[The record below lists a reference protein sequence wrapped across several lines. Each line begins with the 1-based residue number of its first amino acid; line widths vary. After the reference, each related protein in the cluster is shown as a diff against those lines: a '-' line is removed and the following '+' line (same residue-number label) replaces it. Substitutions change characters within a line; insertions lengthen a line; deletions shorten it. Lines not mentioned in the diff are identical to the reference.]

1 MVPIPPGVFDILPT
15 AKEKE
20 WQTSWLWDFVESV
33 ARKTA
38 KNFGFKEIRTPIFER
53 TELFVRSVGETS
65 DIVTKEMYTF
75 QDKGNRSMTLRPEG
89 TAPVM
94 RSFIENNLHMIS
106 PVTKLFYIGPMFR
119 YERAQAGRFRQHHQ
133 LGVEVIGNSA
143 PEQDAEL
150 IAMLFTLYGR
160 LGLKNLNVYIN
171 SIGNQETRKSFK
183 TALQAYYKQY
193 FQDLSTDSKVRF
205 EKNPLRILDS
215 KDPKDIE
222 INKGAPSILDYLD
235 AECKAH
241 FEAIQNMLTSLGI
254 PFAINSKLVRG
265 LDYYNKTVFEITAGE
280 LGAQNSVGAGGRY
293 DGLLKTLGGPD
304 LPAVGFGTGI
314 ERIIQTMLGQE
325 VEYAKTEG
333 PSLFIIPLG
342 DEAKAK
348 SFILLQQLRQDGIS
362 AEMDFSGKKLGKAMQ
377 YANSISAKY
386 VAVIGEN
393 ELKTAI
399 FELKEMASGTTF
411 KLPINSLS
419 RILKI
424 EEHSK
429 EFLKTWKEISK
440 PFQDHSEVDFF
451 TKKILEEISDAK
463 STFSN
468 LHQSVD
474 IVNSLLKE

>member
-1 MVPIPPGVFDILPT
+1 
-15 AKEKE
+15 
-20 WQTSWLWDFVESV
+20 
-33 ARKTA
+33 
-38 KNFGFKEIRTPIFER
+38 
-53 TELFVRSVGETS
+53 
-65 DIVTKEMYTF
+65 
-75 QDKGNRSMTLRPEG
+75 
-89 TAPVM
+89 
-94 RSFIENNLHMIS
+94 
-106 PVTKLFYIGPMFR
+106 
-119 YERAQAGRFRQHHQ
+119 
-133 LGVEVIGNSA
+133 
-143 PEQDAEL
+143 
-150 IAMLFTLYGR
+150 
-160 LGLKNLNVYIN
+160 
-171 SIGNQETRKSFK
+171 
-183 TALQAYYKQY
+183 
-193 FQDLSTDSKVRF
+193 
-205 EKNPLRILDS
+205 
-215 KDPKDIE
+215 
-222 INKGAPSILDYLD
+222 
-235 AECKAH
+235 
-241 FEAIQNMLTSLGI
+241 
-254 PFAINSKLVRG
+254 
-265 LDYYNKTVFEITAGE
+265 
-280 LGAQNSVGAGGRY
+280 
-293 DGLLKTLGGPD
+293 

-348 SFILLQQLRQDGIS
+348 SFILRQQLRQDGIS